1 MAASNVTTVQS
12 KGIYNG
18 LPVFPDTLKGLSAIV
33 TGANG
38 ISGDAMVRV
47 LAESPERWT
56 NIFALSR
63 RPPAI
68 KREWGQINVK
78 HISLDFLN
86 SSPEEIAQ
94 VMVENG
100 VKAYVFHR
108 PFSNYEKRNTDLLL
122 HTKRLCV
129 LFLVYSSSAQG
140 GR

>member
-1 MAASNVTTVQS
+1 MAASNITAVQS
-12 KGIYNG
+12 KGLYHG

-47 LAESPERWT
+47 LAESPGRWA

-68 KREWGQINVK
+68 KREWGDQINVK

-100 VKAYVFHR
+100 VKAYVSHH
-108 PFSNYEKRNTDLLL
+108 PLSSYEK
-122 HTKRLCV
+122 
-129 LFLVYSSSAQG
+129 
-140 GR
+140 